1 MELTNYNITIIGL
14 DFIQLQDIVNLL
26 CTALLQCN
34 VDLLQQCNIDFLQ
47 NDITTQQSTCS
58 SDILSSVKSR
68 LLVKRRAID
77 IRMKRA
83 VWAFMNVAYS
93 K

>member
-1 MELTNYNITIIGL
+1 MVLISYNITIICL

-47 NDITTQQSTCS
+47 NDITTQQS
-58 SDILSSVKSR
+58 VH
-68 LLVKRRAID
+68 
-77 IRMKRA
+77 
-83 VWAFMNVAYS
+83 VALTFCHQ
-93 K
+93 